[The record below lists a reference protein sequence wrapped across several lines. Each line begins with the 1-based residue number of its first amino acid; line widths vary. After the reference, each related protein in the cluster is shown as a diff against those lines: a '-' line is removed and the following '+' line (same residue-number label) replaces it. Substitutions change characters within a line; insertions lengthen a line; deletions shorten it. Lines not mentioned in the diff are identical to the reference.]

1 MGELRRGQSKY
12 TINLQY
18 IGVLGDF
25 PLTSGRNV
33 GTLCVSCK
41 TALQFCHTVVV
52 QKPYK
57 CAIQQPYDCRM
68 EAIRLP
74 YVCHTKAVQ
83 KPYSCHMSHTKAIR

>member
-52 QKPYK
+52 Q
-57 CAIQQPYDCRM
+57 M
-68 EAIRLP
+68 
-74 YVCHTKAVQ
+74 CHTTAV
-83 KPYSCHMSHTKAIR
+83 